1 MDTLAI
7 KGGTPVRTNKI
18 GYGHQWIDEDD
29 IEAVAEVLII
39 MAAVWKN
46 AIP

>member
-1 MDTLAI
+1 MSPKMRKRYLPILYHKQFPEKT
-7 KGGTPVRTNKI
+7 KI
-18 GYGHQWIDEDD
+18 HL
-29 IEAVAEVLII
+29 EVLII